1 MVTVRTVHTAELD
14 PATRRAARDL
24 LFEVF
29 GAEMTE
35 EDWTH
40 CLGGLHVLAHEGAE
54 LIGHAAVV
62 QRRLSSGGRILR
74 VGYVEGVVVRA
85 DHRRRGVGGR
95 LMAEAERIVYAA
107 YDLGALGASE
117 EGIPFYLSRGWLPWT
132 GPTWA
137 LGPQGRMRT
146 AEEDGGIYLFGG
158 GRELDPSADLTLLEW
173 REGEVW

>member
-35 EDWTH
+35 EDWAH
-40 CLGGLHVLAHEGAE
+40 CLGGLHVLARDGAE

-62 QRRLSSGGRILR
+62 QRRLSNGGRILR
-74 VGYVEGVVVRA
+74 AGYVEGVVVRA
-85 DHRRRGVGGR
+85 DRRRRGVGGL
-95 LMAEAERIVYAA
+95 LMAEVERIVRAA
-107 YDLGALGASE
+107 HDLGALGASE
-117 EGIPFYLSRGWLPWT
+117 EGVPLYLARDWRPWP

-137 LGPQGRMRT
+137 LGPQGRVRT

-158 GRELDPSADLTLLEW
+158 EGELDLSADLTVLEW
-173 REGEVW
+173 REGDVW